1 MSHHQRLLSCKSQSH
16 SVLAVLVL
24 LLLTG
29 VATAQ
34 EKPAR
39 FEVIKVT
46 DEIYVHRDNGHMNLF
61 LITDEGIVIVDP
73 MNPSAGSNLA
83 QVLQRMAPDK
93 KLLAIVYSH
102 YHSDHAGGARPLL
115 WMFMVTTYPLS
126 PTRRPGN
133 YWQIKTG
140 KVLYPRQS

>member
-16 SVLAVLVL
+16 SVLAALVL

-61 LITDEGIVIVDP
+61 LITD
-73 MNPSAGSNLA
+73 
-83 QVLQRMAPDK
+83 
-93 KLLAIVYSH
+93 
-102 YHSDHAGGARPLL
+102 
-115 WMFMVTTYPLS
+115 
-126 PTRRPGN
+126 
-133 YWQIKTG
+133 
-140 KVLYPRQS
+140 